1 MNPTQAQYDLSKAE
15 GIEFSSKSEPWVKY
29 RLEDKTVLFARL
41 VITKVYRTEQY
52 DVNGQPVY
60 AWSSQNLFTTVA
72 PKENKGTPSD
82 PPPTSLNPADYNVT
96 PVDFERVG
104 SEQWNIYEL
113 KDKTVLRIKLE
124 VTGVVKTDKFSV
136 DGDPFYIVSSGALTR
151 MKVPIELLK
160 KQTPKASP
168 QRDVYK

>member
-1 MNPTQAQYDLSKAE
+1 MGKAE
-15 GIEFSSKSEPWVKY
+15 GIEFLAKSEPWVKY
-29 RLEDKTVLFARL
+29 KLEDKTVLFARL
-41 VITKVYRTEQY
+41 LITKVYRTDQY
-52 DVNGQPVY
+52 DPNGQPVY
-60 AWSSQNLFTTVA
+60 AWSSQNFFTTVA

-82 PPPTSLNPADYNVT
+82 PPPSSLNPSDYSVT

-124 VTGVVKTDKFSV
+124 VTGVVRTDKFAV

-151 MKVPIELLK
+151 MKVPSELLK
-160 KQTPKASP
+160 KQVPKASP
-168 QRDVYK
+168 QKDIYK

>member
-1 MNPTQAQYDLSKAE
+1 MQTQYDLSKAE
-15 GIEFSSKSEPWVKY
+15 GVEFSAKSEPLVKY
-29 RLEDKTVLFARL
+29 KLEDRTLLFARL
-41 VITKVYRTEQY
+41 IITKVYRTDQY

-82 PPPTSLNPADYNVT
+82 PPPISLNPADYNVT

-124 VTGVVKTDKFSV
+124 VTGVVKTDKFAV

-151 MKVPIELLK
+151 MKVPSELLK
-160 KQTPKASP
+160 KQVPKTAP
-168 QRDVYK
+168 QRDIYK